1 MVSKAQK
8 KIQKKKV
15 KEKETRK
22 KILMK
27 RADSR
32 AKAKEER
39 EEHRRDKRVKKFQRE
54 MAGIEIWEEEVL
66 KKMPDKTFDQLEHNA
81 KILRALEEEH
91 EKEMDEKRNLN
102 EGLES
107 DGHLT
112 LNDKLQSLHQETA
125 EQQKK
130 KFGMTG
136 SAECK
141 MNIAPK
147 VRKDTAEVEFIKS
160 SVVEDTEDTEN
171 SEVS

>member
-8 KIQKKKV
+8 KIQKKKA
-15 KEKETRK
+15 KEKDTRK

-27 RADSR
+27 RAISR
-32 AKAKEER
+32 AKTKEER

-54 MAGIEIWEEEVL
+54 MAGITIWEDEVL

-91 EKEMDEKRNLN
+91 EKDMDEKRNLN

-112 LNDKLQSLHQETA
+112 LNDKLQSLHQATA
-125 EQQKK
+125 EKQNE
-130 KFGMTG
+130 FGMTG

-141 MNIAPK
+141 MTIAPK
-147 VRKDTAEVEFIKS
+147 VMKDTAEVELVKA